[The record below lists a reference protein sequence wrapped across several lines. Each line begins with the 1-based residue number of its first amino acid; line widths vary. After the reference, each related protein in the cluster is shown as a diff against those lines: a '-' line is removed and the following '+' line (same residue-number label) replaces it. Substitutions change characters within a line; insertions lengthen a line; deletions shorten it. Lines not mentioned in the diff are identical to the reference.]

1 MKPCEKLSASHCYHS
16 ESGGDT
22 PCNTS
27 PENSDVHTERPS
39 PVYTSGYRYIWMCVY
54 IHVSFGEVAV
64 RPQPS
69 ARPSP
74 DQNTLPCLLWRCCL
88 TWSASPLVFHHNS
101 QWQQST
107 ASAHTATHEPSQNTE
122 LCDSGGGEIEIWHK
136 REGRRWQREKD
147 RGQEDRNSKRKG
159 QKGGGVGGYCHV
171 YNLLSTIPLK
181 NLLFFSSWF

>member
-1 MKPCEKLSASHCYHS
+1 MRNSLHVTAITVKVEETHLVIRVLRILMFTLNAPPLSTPQATGTYGCVFIYMWVLVKLQW
-16 ESGGDT
+16 D
-22 PCNTS
+22 
-27 PENSDVHTERPS
+27 
-39 PVYTSGYRYIWMCVY
+39 
-54 IHVSFGEVAV
+54 
-64 RPQPS
+64 PQPS